1 MKKKRKSGDGA
12 EGGERPAIMK
22 DVLRVTTSSL
32 KLPEGIDATE
42 QSAAAVTRVVLIVVA
57 IVLAFIA
64 VIAWLIH
71 QTPQ

>member
-1 MKKKRKSGDGA
+1 MKKGRKTRDGEEA
-12 EGGERPAIMK
+12 SEPSAITK
-22 DVLRVTTSSL
+22 DVLRITTSSL

-42 QSAAAVTRVVLIVVA
+42 ESAAAVTRVVLIVVA
-57 IVLAFIA
+57 IVLGFVA